1 MKKWFIIISLFSL
14 CHYAWAQ
21 DSSYIARH
29 LQLDSIVISASRVN
43 FDIPGFIKMV
53 EDDTTFYKAFKNL
66 RILSYTEENNI
77 RILNKNGKVKAS
89 LLSTTIQ
96 HRQNG
101 CRTME
106 VVNEKT
112 TGSFYDRHHEYNY
125 YTAELYASLFFT
137 KGKVCGETNIIKGS
151 DDEEDHG
158 GGSLERHREQLKQ
171 LIFNPGQRIRGVP
184 LIGRKVAIFDDD
196 IAPMYNFSITSADY
210 GPTPCYVFTASAKP
224 EYLDK
229 VVIKKLVTYFDKQK
243 LEIVYRDYS
252 LSYNTFLF
260 DFDVNMQV
268 QMTHFDQYMV
278 PLKIKYI
285 GNWKVPFKK
294 REDAVFTTR
303 FHNFSLNG

>member
-1 MKKWFIIISLFSL
+1 MKKWFIIFFLFSF
-14 CHYAWAQ
+14 CHDTRAQ
-21 DSSYIARH
+21 DSGYVARH

-77 RILNKNGKVKAS
+77 RILNKKDKVKSS
-89 LLSTTIQ
+89 LISTTIQ
-96 HRQNG
+96 HRENG

-112 TGSFYDRHHEYNY
+112 TGNFYDHHHDYNY

-137 KGKVCGETNIIKGS
+137 KGKVCGETNNVKEES
-151 DDEEDHG
+151 DHNHG

-171 LIFNPGQRIRGVP
+171 LIFNPGQRIRGIPIV
-184 LIGRKVAIFDDD
+184 GKKVAIFDDD
-196 IAPMYNFSITSADY
+196 IAPMYDFSITSADY
-210 GPTPCYVFTASAKP
+210 NHTSCYVFTAKAKP
-224 EYLDK
+224 EFLNE

-268 QMTHFDQYMV
+268 QMTHFDDYMV
-278 PLKIKYI
+278 PAKITYR

-294 REDAVFTTR
+294 REDAVFTTS
-303 FHNFSLNG
+303 FHHFAING